1 MILPDKLYAVLITHS
16 GQIELDP
23 HLFKNKEKALEY
35 AKNRVK
41 NLAGKHIAIETVTH
55 TYWTTKSLN
64 PTKKII
70 GYMADRGENAAIIH
84 EYTNQDYK

>member
-1 MILPDKLYAVLITHS
+1 MILPDKLYAILIKHS
-16 GQIELDP
+16 GQIKLDS

-55 TYWTTKSLN
+55 TYWTAKLDSTKE
-64 PTKKII
+64 II

>member
-1 MILPDKLYAVLITHS
+1 MILPNEIYAVLIKHN
-16 GQIELDP
+16 GQTKLDS

-41 NLAGKHIAIETVTH
+41 NLAGKHIDIETVTH
-55 TYWTTKSLN
+55 TYWTTKLD

-70 GYMADRGENAAIIH
+70 GYMADRNECAAIIH
-84 EYTNQDYK
+84 EFKNTNIK